1 MWSGIQ
7 NNLAFVSTC
16 SGQVGCVIHVI
27 HGSYPKAEPRWCSLG
42 RAWQELHKQRVHCL
56 SLGQQQTLKRLPL
69 NVSSLT
75 LQSRLSCDSVT
86 ISISHHFFFCFGQIC
101 LHSHTFSFFP
111 QDSYLEYLFGNP
123 SQLISASLLEDNLVC
138 IFSRQVC

>member
-75 LQSRLSCDSVT
+75 LQSRLSCDCY
-86 ISISHHFFFCFGQIC
+86 H
-101 LHSHTFSFFP
+101 L
-111 QDSYLEYLFGNP
+111 YL
-123 SQLISASLLEDNLVC
+123 SSLLFLLRTNLLTFPH
-138 IFSRQVC
+138 IQFFSPGLLSGVSIWKSLSTHISLPLRR